1 VVVLAAVHRYFDSRA
16 IDPPKD
22 PYTFVMFVIS
32 AGFQAV
38 ALPVLAFVSSIQSE
52 KQMKLMQENHDM
64 LVKLVNEN
72 HEKLMSEL
80 KKK

>member
-1 VVVLAAVHRYFDSRA
+1 
-16 IDPPKD
+16 
-22 PYTFVMFVIS
+22 MFVIS